1 MKNVYAIIV
10 REISEKTVC
19 VKAEDLD
26 EAIDKVES
34 AYRNVE
40 IILDAEDF
48 CYKDVIPSPYAGLNG
63 IVNNDELEEYRKDY
77 QWIGED

>member
-1 MKNVYAIIV
+1 MKNVYAITV

-19 VKAEDLD
+19 VEAEDLD

-34 AYRNVE
+34 AYYNVE
-40 IILDAEDF
+40 IILEAEDLSEREF
-48 CYKDVIPSPYAGLNG
+48 IPSPYAGLNG

>member
-1 MKNVYAIIV
+1 MKNVYAITV

-19 VKAEDLD
+19 VEAEDLD

-34 AYRNVE
+34 AYYNVE
-40 IILDAEDF
+40 IILEAEDLSDREF
-48 CYKDVIPSPYAGLNG
+48 IPSPYAGLNG
-63 IVNNDELEEYRKDY
+63 IVNNYELEEYRKDY